1 MSYRDASGRFVKGN
15 PGGPGRPK
23 REYEQKFFDATM
35 AAINIDDWQ
44 AIVTRAIHDAKR
56 GDTSARKWLA
66 DYVLGLPVQ
75 KLEQLTDGVLE
86 ILVNYNDDST
96 E

>member
-1 MSYRDASGRFVKGN
+1 MRDSQGRFVKGYSGN
-15 PGGPGRPK
+15 PSGRPSREHEK
-23 REYEQKFFDATM
+23 RYFDVTL
-35 AAINIDDWQ
+35 AAVSVEDWQ